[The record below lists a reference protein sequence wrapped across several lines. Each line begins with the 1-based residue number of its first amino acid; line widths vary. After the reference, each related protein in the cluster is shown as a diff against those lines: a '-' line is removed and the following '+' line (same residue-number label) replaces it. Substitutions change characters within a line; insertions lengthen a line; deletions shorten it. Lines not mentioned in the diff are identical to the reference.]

1 MIYRVIITTS
11 YGELWYDF
19 VDFGQASVFAEA
31 AKLNNVPTL
40 PDKYCHEEMKSVT
53 ITLMTAGEHKKQ
65 LEEYAR
71 ITEEMEKQNEAGEAD
86 AGSI

>member
-1 MIYRVIITTS
+1 MIYRVIITTP

-40 PDKYCHEEMKSVT
+40 PDKYYHEEMKSVT
-53 ITLMTAGEHKKQ
+53 ITLMTAAEHKKQ
-65 LEEYAR
+65 LEEMA
-71 ITEEMEKQNEAGEAD
+71 EEIEKQEED
-86 AGSI
+86 A